1 MSFHCVC
8 VCSHA
13 IVSDSLQPFGLV
25 ACRLLCPWD
34 STGKNTGV
42 SWSFYYVSIILFYSL
57 K

>member
-13 IVSDSLQPFGLV
+13 IMSDSLQPFGLV